1 MSLETNGVWQ
11 SGVWATTVWADGVWR
26 EGAYIPPEPAP
37 EVTVQ
42 GGGGG
47 RKRKVRLI
55 SSTEKIRREAQKTQE
70 AVKVIARLKSER
82 IEPALIDEA
91 EKVASRLKESIAVL
105 EDEVTAIQE
114 RLAKKAE
121 FADFSAKMH
130 AQKYAR
136 EMQLLMVQAQVQA
149 EYARQQMEELDIVF
163 ITFMLVA
170 SL

>member
-1 MSLETNGVWQ
+1 MSLSVDGVWKV
-11 SGVWATTVWADGVWR
+11 GAWATTVWADGVWR

-37 EVTVQ
+37 EVAVQ

-47 RKRKVRLI
+47 KRKVRFI
-55 SSTEKIRREAQKTQE
+55 SSAEKIRREAQKTQE
-70 AVKVIARLKSER
+70 AAKVIARLKSER

-91 EKVASRLKESIAVL
+91 EQVASRLKESISVL
-105 EDEVTAIQE
+105 ESEVAAIQE
-114 RLAKKAE
+114 KLIKKAE
-121 FADFSAKMH
+121 FADFSAKMQ